1 MGPSGAKRAALY
13 CSHVARA
20 SVVGTLR
27 LFGRILFAMG
37 LARFVI
43 GFRKHTPRIL
53 VYHSCGLRE
62 RGLTDDLGCYLP
74 PERLRLH
81 LEVVARYYNSATV
94 ASLEAGDLP
103 DRAMILTFD
112 DGHRSIY
119 DEALPSLRRHGL
131 VATVYLV
138 TASVG
143 NRTLMWPHE
152 LCWFMQ
158 RFRGSALA
166 TIAARY
172 PMVPRG
178 TPPYDVINYL
188 CAVGT
193 APVIDAILNE
203 LRAAHGVDPESLAEG
218 AGLYLSWQ
226 QVQALAEA
234 GVEFGCHTHT
244 HPDCARLTLAEFRT
258 EVMRSRDEIR
268 AHLPAVT
275 SFAFPFG
282 SWSTQTMDE
291 LPTLGFS
298 SALLLGEANRRSAE
312 LLVLPRFGTEAGT
325 AAEFFADVEI
335 VAPLLDLLRSLR
347 ARFRSGRPASIPE
360 V

>member
-1 MGPSGAKRAALY
+1 MGRSRAKRAVLF
-13 CSHVARA
+13 CSRLGRV

-27 LFGRILFAMG
+27 LVGRMLFALG
-37 LARFVI
+37 LARVVI
-43 GFRKHTPRIL
+43 GLRKHTPRIL
-53 VYHSCGLRE
+53 VYHSSALRE
-62 RGLTDDLGCYLP
+62 RGFTQGLGCYLP

-81 LEVVARYYNSATV
+81 LEVVARYYNSTTV

-143 NRTLMWPHE
+143 NRALMWPHE
-152 LCWFMQ
+152 LCWFME
-158 RFRGSALA
+158 RFRASALA

-172 PMVPRG
+172 RMVQLDIS
-178 TPPYDVINYL
+178 PYDLVNYL
-188 CAVGT
+188 CEVGT
-193 APVIDAILNE
+193 PAAIEAILTE
-203 LRAAHGVDPESLAEG
+203 LRSAHGVDPKSLAEA
-218 AGLYLSWQ
+218 AGLYLSWP

-244 HPDCARLTLAEFRT
+244 HPDCARLTLAEFRA
-258 EVMRSRDEIR
+258 EIMRSRDEIR
-268 AHLPAVT
+268 AHLPAVS

-282 SWSTQTMDE
+282 SWSTEAMRE
-291 LPTLGFS
+291 LPALGFS
-298 SALLLGEANRRSAE
+298 SALLLGEAAERSAE
-312 LLVLPRFGTEAGT
+312 LLVVPRFGTEAGT
-325 AAEFFADVEI
+325 AAEFFADVEV

-347 ARFRSGRPASIPE
+347 ARFSTDRRAVTSEG
-360 V
+360 